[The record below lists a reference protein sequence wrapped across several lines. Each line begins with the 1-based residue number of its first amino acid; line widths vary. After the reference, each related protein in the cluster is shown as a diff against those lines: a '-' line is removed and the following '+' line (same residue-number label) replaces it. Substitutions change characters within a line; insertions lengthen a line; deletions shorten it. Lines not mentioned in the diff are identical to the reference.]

1 MSTKRDVVRATAT
14 VTAETH
20 NVVNDI
26 LSNAFDIIIDMTKR
40 EGVVTIANF
49 GTFRLK
55 ETKERDIKSPISGE
69 VVHVPA
75 RVRLKFKPAS
85 GVLSRLND
93 GSEAE

>member
-1 MSTKRDVVRATAT
+1 MSTKRDVVRSAATAT
-14 VTAETH
+14 AVSITTVDE
-20 NVVNDI
+20 I
-26 LSNAFDIIIDMTKR
+26 LSKAFDTIIDMTKR
-40 EGVVTIANF
+40 EGVVTIMNF

-55 ETKERDIKSPISGE
+55 ETKAREIKSPISGE
-69 VVHVPA
+69 VIHVPA